1 MGRLFQPEL
10 RIRMDARDAVGE
22 PTAFISRSALL
33 HNAAVIRRCLG
44 PKTKLCAIVKAD
56 AYGHGAS
63 LVADTLANF
72 SRGDSYSP
80 TVDAFAVADLDE
92 AAELSAIHQP
102 LLILRPIEN
111 AYVGRQRA
119 KIELAIR
126 NEWWL
131 TVVSAAAAEDV
142 ARIAMAIRR
151 RAQIHVM
158 FDTGMNRAGAA
169 ADQIDSL
176 LEKIESRPSLRLAG
190 LYTHFA
196 QSEDADNP
204 FTIEQLSRFLDRADA
219 IEGRGGK
226 VVRHAANSGAIFLTP
241 PTHLDMVRPGI
252 SLYGID
258 PTGKPSLDRP
268 LRPVM
273 RWTAPLVGIRDLRQG
288 ETVGYGQ
295 TWTADRPTRIGLVP
309 IGYAD
314 GYSREFSNRGVMLV
328 HGCSA
333 PVVGRVSMD
342 LTTIDLAQVPMA
354 GVGDEV
360 TILDDDPLSAASVYK
375 LAKWA
380 NTIPY
385 EIFCR
390 IGSRIRRVAVD
401 PADGRREMPAAADEE
416 STE

>member
-1 MGRLFQPEL
+1 
-10 RIRMDARDAVGE
+10 MDARDAVGE
-22 PTAFISRSALL
+22 PTAYISRSALL
-33 HNAAVIRRCLG
+33 HNAAMIRRCLE
-44 PKTKLCAIVKAD
+44 PRTKLCAIVKAD
-56 AYGHGAS
+56 AYGHGAA

-72 SRGDSYSP
+72 ARGESYSP

-92 AAELSAIHQP
+92 AAELSAIHQS

-111 AYVGRQRA
+111 AFVGRQRA

-131 TVVSAAAAEDV
+131 TVATAAAAEDI
-142 ARIAMAIRR
+142 ARIAMAAGK
-151 RAQIHVM
+151 RAHIHVM
-158 FDTGMNRAGAA
+158 FDTGMNRAGTA

-176 LEKIESRPSLRLAG
+176 LERIESRPSLHLAG

-196 QSEDADNP
+196 QSEDAENP
-204 FTIEQLSRFLDRADA
+204 FTIEQLARFLDRTDA
-219 IEGRGGK
+219 IEARGGRII
-226 VVRHAANSGAIFLTP
+226 RHAANSGAVFFSSSA
-241 PTHLDMVRPGI
+241 HLDMVRPGI

-258 PTGKPSLDRP
+258 PTGKPSIDRP

-273 RWTAPLVGIRDLRQG
+273 RWTAPLIGIRDIRPG

-309 IGYAD
+309 VGYAD
-314 GYSREFSNRGVMLV
+314 GYSREFSNRGVMLI
-328 HGCSA
+328 HESQA

-354 GVGDEV
+354 HLGDEV
-360 TILDDDPLSAASVYK
+360 TILDDDPISAASVYK

-390 IGSRIRRVAVD
+390 IGRRVRRVAID
-401 PADGRREMPAAADEE
+401 PADDRKEMPSATEEE
-416 STE
+416 STD

>member
-1 MGRLFQPEL
+1 
-10 RIRMDARDAVGE
+10 MDARDAVGE
-22 PTAFISRSALL
+22 PTAYISRSALL
-33 HNAAVIRRCLG
+33 HNAAVIRRCLK
-44 PKTKLCAIVKAD
+44 PETKLCAIVKAD
-56 AYGHGAS
+56 AYGHGAAI
-63 LVADTLANF
+63 VADTLANF
-72 SRGDSYSP
+72 ARGESYSP

-111 AYVGRQRA
+111 AFVGRQRA

-131 TVVSAAAAEDV
+131 TVATAAAAEDI
-142 ARIAMAIRR
+142 ARIAMAAGR

-158 FDTGMNRAGAA
+158 FDTGMNRAGTA

-176 LEKIESRPSLRLAG
+176 LERIESRPSLHLAG
-190 LYTHFA
+190 LCTHFA
-196 QSEDADNP
+196 QSEDAENP
-204 FTIEQLSRFLDRADA
+204 FTIEQLARFLDRTDA
-219 IEGRGGK
+219 IEARGGK
-226 VVRHAANSGAIFLTP
+226 IIRHAANSGAIFFSP
-241 PTHLDMVRPGI
+241 PAHLDMVRPGI

-258 PTGKPSLDRP
+258 PTGKPSIDRP

-273 RWTAPLVGIRDLRQG
+273 RWTAPLIGIRDIRPG
-288 ETVGYGQ
+288 ESVGYGQ

-309 IGYAD
+309 VGYAD
-314 GYSREFSNRGVMLV
+314 GYSREFSNRGVMLI
-328 HGCSA
+328 HESQA

-354 GVGDEV
+354 RLGDEV

-390 IGSRIRRVAVD
+390 IGRRVRRVAID
-401 PADGRREMPAAADEE
+401 PTDDRREMPSATEEE
-416 STE
+416 SSD